1 MAEPAPVLREPS
13 PAIVPALSEMAQL
26 ADTIGTAGATA
37 RKVTILGTAANE
49 SITATALTLAR
60 LIARHAPGR
69 GGGPVGVVA
78 DAVIRFGRS
87 GSPWPF

>member
-26 ADTIGTAGATA
+26 ADTIGTAGAAA

-60 LIARHAPGR
+60 LIARHAR
-69 GGGPVGVVA
+69 VVVVDLSASVA
-78 DAVIRFGRS
+78 DAVVRLGRS